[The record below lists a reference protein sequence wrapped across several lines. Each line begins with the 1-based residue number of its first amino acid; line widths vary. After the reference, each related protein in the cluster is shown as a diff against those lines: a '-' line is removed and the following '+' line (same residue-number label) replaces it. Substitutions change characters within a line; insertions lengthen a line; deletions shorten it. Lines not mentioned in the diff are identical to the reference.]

1 MYSNHRPGTI
11 TAAILK
17 STDPMN
23 LVLSIL
29 ALLLGPI
36 IYALGRRNRVSRHV
50 LDGFIFITIAGI
62 ICVDIIPEALAVGGA
77 VAVVFL
83 IVGIVFPIVIERGF
97 RGALHEA
104 HILVLVIAAFG
115 LIVHAIIDGIALL
128 PANGGDLAHAVIL
141 HRLPVGMAIW
151 WSLRPNLG
159 LTVAICAFVTISLA
173 TAASYTLGGP
183 MLEFAEARSIA
194 YLQAF
199 VSGSLIHVV
208 AFGVTHDH
216 GGHIEPVA
224 QSQDWAYRV
233 GILLGLFLVFTAP
246 QLQS

>member
-1 MYSNHRPGTI
+1 
-11 TAAILK
+11 
-17 STDPMN
+17 MN
-23 LVLSIL
+23 LILSIA

-36 IYALGRRNRVSRHV
+36 IYALGRRSHVARHV

-62 ICVDIIPEALAVGGA
+62 ICVNIIPESLAVGGTPA
-77 VAVVFL
+77 IVFL
-83 IVGIVFPIVIERGF
+83 VLGIVFPVIIERGF
-97 RGALHEA
+97 HGAFHEA
-104 HILVLVIAAFG
+104 HKLVLIIAALG
-115 LIVHAIIDGIALL
+115 LIVHALIDGIALL
-128 PANGGDLAHAVIL
+128 PAQGSDLAHAVIL

-159 LTVAICAFVTISLA
+159 LPVAVGAFATISIA
-173 TAASYTLGGP
+173 TAVSYLLGGP
-183 MLEFAEARSIA
+183 MVDLAEARSIA
-194 YLQAF
+194 YVQAF

-224 QSQDWAYRV
+224 KSQDWGYRV

-246 QLQS
+246 QLDFL

>member
-1 MYSNHRPGTI
+1 
-11 TAAILK
+11 
-17 STDPMN
+17 MN
-23 LVLSIL
+23 LVLSIS

-36 IYALGRRNRVSRHV
+36 IYALGRRNRISRNV

-77 VAVVFL
+77 IAVIFL
-83 IVGIVFPIVIERGF
+83 IVGIAFPVIVERGF

-104 HILVLVIAAFG
+104 HILVLIVAAFG

-128 PANGGDLAHAVIL
+128 PTNGDDLAHAVIL

-159 LTVAICAFVTISLA
+159 LTVAIGAFVMISIA
-173 TAASYTLGGP
+173 TAASYILGGP

-199 VSGSLIHVV
+199 VSGSLIHIV

-246 QLQS
+246 QLQG

>member
-1 MYSNHRPGTI
+1 
-11 TAAILK
+11 
-17 STDPMN
+17 MN
-23 LVLSIL
+23 LVLSIS

-36 IYALGRRNRVSRHV
+36 IYALGRRNRISRNV

-62 ICVDIIPEALAVGGA
+62 ICVDIIPEALSVGGA
-77 VAVVFL
+77 IAVAFL
-83 IVGIVFPIVIERGF
+83 IVGIAFPVIVERGF

-104 HILVLVIAAFG
+104 HILVLIVAAFG

-128 PANGGDLAHAVIL
+128 PANGDDLAHAVIL

-159 LTVAICAFVTISLA
+159 LTVAIGAFVMISIA
-173 TAASYTLGGP
+173 TAASYILGGP

-199 VSGSLIHVV
+199 VSGSLIHIV

-246 QLQS
+246 QLQG